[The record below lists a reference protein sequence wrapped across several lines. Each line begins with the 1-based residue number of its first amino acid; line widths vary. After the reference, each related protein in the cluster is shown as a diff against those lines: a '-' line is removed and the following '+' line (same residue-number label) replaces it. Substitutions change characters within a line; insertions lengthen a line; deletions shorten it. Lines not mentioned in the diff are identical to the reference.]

1 MESSF
6 LLRIVKGSD
15 SQVYTTCIAVE
26 KNSALNLDNNGLA
39 RVRIIEFV
47 FRMIESRL
55 YGVLQIREMLLEYL
69 ESHDMA
75 EAGACIAELQLPQYD
90 YYIVKRALTVAA
102 DRKDRDRE
110 AISALL
116 SHLYGQYVSPQ
127 QMQKVLLSLLS
138 LSFPHQVYG

>member
-1 MESSF
+1 MH
-6 LLRIVKGSD
+6 
-15 SQVYTTCIAVE
+15 A
-26 KNSALNLDNNGLA
+26 AA
-39 RVRIIEFV
+39 
-47 FRMIESRL
+47 
-55 YGVLQIREMLLEYL
+55 QIREMLLEYL

-110 AISALL
+110 ATSALL

-127 QMQKVLLSLLS
+127 QMQKVPPSC
-138 LSFPHQVYG
+138 P